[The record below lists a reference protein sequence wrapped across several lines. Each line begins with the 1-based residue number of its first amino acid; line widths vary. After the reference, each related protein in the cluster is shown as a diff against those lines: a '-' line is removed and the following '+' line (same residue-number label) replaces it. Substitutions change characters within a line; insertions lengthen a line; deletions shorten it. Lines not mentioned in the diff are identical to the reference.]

1 MEFWQWGLIIVGTLL
16 ISVLIAAVINSRKE
30 TSEIVDIKSQN
41 TFSASVFILI
51 IWGIVFLGMVIFVP
65 FSHFI
70 ISEGETV
77 KVVEVIEYNWFFNT
91 YEIERGFASLINYKL
106 LIFKMLTWSIVCL
119 AAYAVMHQSKK

>member
-1 MEFWQWGLIIVGTLL
+1 MEFWQWGLVIVGTLL

-30 TSEIVDIKSQN
+30 TSEIVDNKSQN

-106 LIFKMLTWSIVCL
+106 LLFKIFAWTTFCFSVFYILK
-119 AAYAVMHQSKK
+119 QN